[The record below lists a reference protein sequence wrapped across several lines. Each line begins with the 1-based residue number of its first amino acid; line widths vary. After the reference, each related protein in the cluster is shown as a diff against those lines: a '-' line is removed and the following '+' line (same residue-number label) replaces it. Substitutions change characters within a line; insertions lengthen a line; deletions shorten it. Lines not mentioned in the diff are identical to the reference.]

1 MKKVRF
7 EHIKITNFC
16 GIKQFDSALH
26 DRTIVKGK
34 NAVGKSTVK
43 KAIQYV
49 LNVRDEN
56 GKEISGIRPHDENG
70 VDIDG
75 FTTSVELTV
84 SVDGVENTL
93 RKDFYQK
100 KNRKGEYNGDDATEY
115 FIDDVKKSTKKAYDE
130 FVQTIMPNEACIN
143 ANVLLEKDIA
153 GRRAMLSA
161 FSKHTTDD
169 IIASSPLFE
178 PIAGKVKAN
187 SIADLKK
194 ALREKINGSKNK
206 SGLNDELKRI
216 GVQIEVEES
225 KKRDID
231 VAELELH
238 RNAIKEQIAE
248 IEAKEADISKQFEEL
263 QKLSYGVLELKF
275 AESDL
280 VRKANDDIDTKR
292 RALNLQ
298 IGSLQSRLAEV
309 ERQININNQDIETA
323 QKSIERNTILI
334 NAMRD
339 NWTSTN
345 KRVFDENSLIC
356 SYCGQ
361 EYPADKKEQLR
372 AEFDTHKKEE
382 LADITVRGNELKSA
396 IDKDKTEI
404 EKIKAILTE
413 NETLKIEL
421 ETQISK
427 LETQYKGLPQSI
439 DISDTEEYKAIQ
451 SQIAEKEAAMK
462 KMSNAETIR
471 QGLKDKKSELQSQLT
486 KVNIQIALSE
496 ENVKIDEHIAE
507 LQKKQRDV
515 SQQIADIESELD
527 LINDFERNTAETLE
541 KDVNEYFEFATVKMF
556 DEYKDGSLKDICE
569 FYVDGTP
576 YSKGLNYS
584 NRLLVE
590 VDIAMAF
597 QKKYDICAPI
607 LLDNAESIDS
617 ERIPN
622 IENQLIAFQR
632 TDDDKL
638 IIENNENQTFVHIK
652 PSNLSKGVC

>member
-16 GIKQFDSALH
+16 GIKKFDSTLH
-26 DRTIVKGK
+26 DRTVVKGK

-75 FTTSVELTV
+75 LVTSVEMTI

-100 KNRKGEYNGDDATEY
+100 KNKKGEYTGDDVTEY
-115 FIDDVKKSTKKAYDE
+115 FIDDVKKGTKKAYDE

-143 ANVLLEKDIA
+143 ANVLLEKDTA
-153 GRRAMLSA
+153 GRRAMLSS
-161 FSKHTTDD
+161 FSKHTADD
-169 IIASSPLFE
+169 IVAENPQFQ

-187 SIADLKK
+187 SVADLKK

-206 SGLNDELKRI
+206 SGLNDELKCI
-216 GVQIEVEES
+216 GVQFEVEES

-231 VAELELH
+231 VAELELQ
-238 RNAIKEQIAE
+238 RNGIKEQIAE
-248 IEAKEADISKQFEEL
+248 IEAKETDISKQFEEY
-263 QKLSYGVLELKF
+263 QKLSDGVLELKF

-280 VRKANDDIDTKR
+280 IRKANEENNRKRRELDDKICDLKYSIDRYVKDIDIANREITK
-292 RALNLQ
+292 AEESIKCSEMELQ
-298 IGSLQSRLAEV
+298 V
-309 ERQININNQDIETA
+309 V
-323 QKSIERNTILI
+323 
-334 NAMRD
+334 RD
-339 NWTSTN
+339 LWKSTN
-345 KRVFDENSLIC
+345 DMQFDENEEVC
-356 SYCGQ
+356 QMCGQ
-361 EYPADKKEQLR
+361 RLPQDKVATLIS
-372 AEFDTHKKEE
+372 EFDERKAKT
-382 LADITVRGNELKSA
+382 LSDITERGNRLKSLV
-396 IDKDKTEI
+396 DTEKDRI
-404 EKIKAILTE
+404 EK
-413 NETLKIEL
+413 LKKSLSEL
-421 ETQISK
+421 EQDKSK
-427 LETQYKGLPQSI
+427 DEEKLSQYEQQLSELPQSI

-451 SQIAEKEAAMK
+451 SQISDKEAAMK
-462 KMSNAETIR
+462 QMNNADAIR
-471 QGLKDKKSELQSQLT
+471 QELRDKKSDLQSQIAE
-486 KVNIQIALSE
+486 VNTQIALSE
-496 ENVKIDEHIAE
+496 ENVKIDERVAE
-507 LQKKQRDV
+507 LQKKQREIV
-515 SQQIADIESELD
+515 QQIADVEREID
-527 LINDFERNTAETLE
+527 LLKDFEQKTAEALE
-541 KDVNEYFEFATVKMF
+541 QDMNEYFEFATVKMF

-584 NRLLVE
+584 NRLLAE
-590 VDIAMAF
+590 VDIARAL

-617 ERIPN
+617 NRIPN
-622 IENQLIAFQR
+622 IENQLIVFQR